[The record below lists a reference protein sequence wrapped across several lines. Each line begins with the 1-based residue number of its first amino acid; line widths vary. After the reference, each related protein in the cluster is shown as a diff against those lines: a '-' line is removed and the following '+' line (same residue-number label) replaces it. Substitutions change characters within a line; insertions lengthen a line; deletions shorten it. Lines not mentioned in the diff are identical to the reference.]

1 MIGVIFFTSS
11 VTLRDIAFASALDFA
26 PAPAASLAPALAV
39 APFLA
44 PAPALVLLLLLRLN
58 PPNAN

>member
-1 MIGVIFFTSS
+1 M
-11 VTLRDIAFASALDFA
+11 LLHEDIANPSVILLDFA